1 MNKFFQPENPV
12 IRFLSCFCD
21 LMFTNALFIICS
33 LPVITIGASVTAMY
47 HVIFKLQDREDSYIY
62 KMFFEAF
69 RNNFKQA
76 TSIWIPFLLLTGFF
90 AGDLYIIY
98 NVIDASYS
106 WMQFPIWFLL
116 IILFCIQIY
125 AFPQI
130 AKFESDMKRLILNSF
145 LLAIG
150 NFPTTIF
157 FSFIPIAITY
167 FAAQNGKRMIMIG
180 SLFLFFGF
188 AAIAYLYAMFFNR
201 IFERCMPK
209 EKLSKEDMSNEE
221 MLYDQSEQ
229 LEQEL

>member
-1 MNKFFQPENPV
+1 MNKFFQPENPI

-33 LPVITIGASVTAMY
+33 LPIFTIGASITSMY

-62 KMFFEAF
+62 KMFFESF
-69 RNNFKQA
+69 RSNFKQA
-76 TSIWIPFLLLTGFF
+76 TTIWIPFLLLTGFF

-98 NVIDASYS
+98 NVIDASFS
-106 WMQFPIWFLL
+106 WMQFPVWFLL
-116 IILFCIQIY
+116 ILVFCIQIY

-130 AKFESDMKRLILNSF
+130 AKFESDIKRLILNSL
-145 LLAIG
+145 LLAVG

-157 FSFIPIAITY
+157 FTFIPIAIIY
-167 FAAQNGKRMIMIG
+167 FAAQTGKRMVMIG

-209 EKLSKEDMSNEE
+209 EELTKEEMSKEDMTG
-221 MLYDQSEQ
+221 EQ
-229 LEQEL
+229 PK

>member
-21 LMFTNALFIICS
+21 LMFTNALFIICC
-33 LPVITIGASVTAMY
+33 LPVFTIGASVTAMY

-62 KMFFEAF
+62 KMFFESF

-76 TSIWIPFLLLTGFF
+76 TIIWIPFLLLTGFF

-157 FSFIPIAITY
+157 FTFIPIAITY

-221 MLYDQSEQ
+221 MLYDQSER